1 MATDSIKSIHDLL
14 NQARARIKQPR
25 DLGTWF
31 EKLIK
36 SYLEN
41 DPIYKERYH
50 NVSMWT
56 EWEHCWGPD
65 LGIDLVAETNDGDFI
80 AIQCK
85 FYDETY
91 EFKKEDINSFLAESS
106 KNFKVKGKQK
116 SFSQR
121 IVFST
126 SDNWSENA
134 DKTLQNQT
142 PAVIRL
148 RVADLDES
156 PIDWSKFS
164 FDNPG
169 KITLKEKKKPRPH
182 QNEAITKVI
191 NGFKSLDR
199 GKLIMACGTGKTF
212 TALKLTETYV
222 KKDGII
228 LFLVPSISLLSQTLR
243 EWTAEAELPFH
254 AFAVCSDS
262 KVGKDNEDMSK
273 HELLIP
279 ATTDTKSLM
288 KGIESAKK
296 DKRWI
301 VIFSTY
307 QSIDVVS
314 KAQKQ
319 KDGLPEFD
327 LVICDEAHRTTGV
340 TLADKDDSHFVKI
353 HDQKFIQA
361 KKRLYMTATPRVFGD
376 AVKSKAKEASA
387 DLASMDDET
396 KFGPEFHR
404 LGFGKAVNDGLLTD
418 YKVLILAVD
427 QKIIPENFQKSFA
440 DDNGELQV
448 DDYAKIIGCW
458 NGLSKRLIGEGSD
471 VESKNPMRKAVAFA
485 RSIKDSKRIANAFQ
499 TVVKEYIQNN
509 NIKDDILDVEVHH
522 VDGSY
527 NVLKRNK
534 ELDWIKEDTEN
545 NECRILTNAR
555 CLSEGVDVPALDA
568 VLFLNSRD
576 SQVDVVQSVGR
587 IMRRSEGKKFGYII
601 LPIVVPTGEAPEQA
615 LADNKK
621 YKVVWQ
627 ILQAL
632 RAHDDRFD
640 AIINQMDLNKK
651 SPKNIDIIGVGGG
664 SSDEDTSKPMALPF
678 PEIEEWRD
686 AIYAK
691 IVLKCGSRPYWEN
704 WASDVAKI
712 AEKHTEQIKKIL
724 KSDDSKTKKEFSLF
738 LDSIKKNINP
748 SISENDAIEML
759 SQHLI
764 TKPIFDALFGHFHF
778 TDKNPVSKS
787 MQKVL
792 NILSANFDK
801 SDTEKLKTFYD
812 SVKLRVRGID
822 NPEGRQKIIV
832 ELYDR
837 FFKVAFPKMA
847 SRLGIVYTP
856 IEVVDFIIH
865 SVEAILKKEFNQSIA
880 DKGVNVLDPFT
891 GTGTFIVRLLQSG
904 IISSMDLKEKFKDLH
919 ANEIVLLA
927 YYIASINIE
936 ETYHAVTGENYL
948 PFEGIALTDTF
959 QLNEDNQQ
967 PSFKSIIPENS
978 ERVEK
983 QKKAKI
989 SIIIGNPPY
998 SAGQA
1003 DVNDNN
1009 QNIKYPNVDFRIKET
1024 YARLSSAKNK
1034 NSLYDSYI
1042 RSLRWASDR
1051 IGSEGVIGFITNGS
1065 FIDAKSADGIRKTLY
1080 GEFYKVYCFNLRG
1093 NQYTSGE
1100 NSLKEGGKIFGSGSR
1115 APIAITILVKDIK
1128 RQNECNLYYYDIGDY
1143 HSREDKLKIISDFK
1157 SIDSINWEMINPN
1170 DDGDWINHR
1179 GASFDKSIP
1188 IFDENNPNSSIFSFS
1203 SLGINTSRDAWTL
1216 NFSIKELEG
1225 NIKKLIKNYNSEVD
1239 RYEKVC
1245 RELPSN
1251 NFPKLA
1257 DFVEKDQKK
1266 ISWSSSLLPNVARGR
1281 RISFDPE
1288 KIIDALCK
1296 PFFKQKLY
1304 FDNFLIHRISKN
1316 MQLFPTPAHFNIV
1329 ISLTGLGVVKDFSC
1343 IASNFVPASKLT
1355 ENGQCFSLYYYE
1367 EKSSETESALLNL
1380 PEVFNESGF
1389 VRKNSITNFALKKFQ
1404 ETYIDESIDHEAI
1417 FYYIYG
1423 ILHSEDYR
1431 KRSAVD
1437 LKKVLPRI
1445 PFVTDFWE
1453 FSNKGKALA
1462 LLHLNYETIDPY
1474 PLVEEIKSGSP
1485 KKEKEL
1491 YHIDETG
1498 MKWFGGKKNVDKT
1511 QIIFNQYVTLKG
1523 IPLNAYDYVVN
1534 GKSALE
1540 WIMERYTVTVDLNS
1554 KGEGSGIKND
1564 PNEWSSD
1571 PRYIIDL
1578 VKRVISVSIESNKI
1592 ISKLPPLN
1600 ILP

>member
-1 MATDSIKSIHDLL
+1 MAPDSIKSIHDLL

-50 NVSMWT
+50 NISMWT

-65 LGIDLVAETNDGDFI
+65 LGIDLVAETNDGEFV

-164 FDNPG
+164 FDRPG

-340 TLADKDDSHFVKI
+340 TLADKDESHFVKI

-361 KKRLYMTATPRVFGD
+361 KKRLYMTATPRVFGE

-387 DLASMDDET
+387 ELASMDDET

-427 QKIIPENFQKSFA
+427 QKVIPENFQKSFA

-458 NGLSKRLIGEGSD
+458 NGLSKRLIGEGSE
-471 VESKNPMRKAVAFA
+471 VESKNPMKKAVAFA

-499 TVVKEYIQNN
+499 AVVKEYIQNN

-534 ELDWIKEDTEN
+534 ELDWIKEETGN

-651 SPKNIDIIGVGGG
+651 SPKNIDVIGVGGG
-664 SSDEDTSKPMALPF
+664 SGNEDTSKPMALPF
-678 PEIEEWRD
+678 PEIDEWRD

-712 AEKHTEQIKKIL
+712 AEKHTDQIKKLL
-724 KSDDSKTKKEFSLF
+724 KSDDLKTKKEFNLF
-738 LDSIKKNINP
+738 LESIRKNINP
-748 SISENDAIEML
+748 SISEIDAIEML

-764 TKPIFDALFGHFHF
+764 TKPIFDALFGHYHF

-792 NILSANFDK
+792 DILSANFDK
-801 SDTEKLKTFYD
+801 SDTEKLKTFYE

-847 SRLGIVYTP
+847 DRLGIVYTP

-865 SVEAILKKEFNQSIA
+865 SVEAVLKDEFNQSLA
-880 DKGVNVLDPFT
+880 DKGVHILDPFT
-891 GTGTFIVRLLQSG
+891 GTGTFIVRILQSG
-904 IISSMDLKEKFKDLH
+904 IISPMELKDKLKELH

-927 YYIASINIE
+927 YYIATINIE
-936 ETYHAVTGENYL
+936 ETYHAVTGYNYL
-948 PFEGIALTDTF
+948 PFEGIVLTDTF
-959 QLNEDNQQ
+959 QLNEEDHQQ
-967 PSFKSIIPENS
+967 SFKSLLTENS

-983 QKKAKI
+983 QKKTKI
-989 SIIIGNPPY
+989 NVIIGNPPY
-998 SAGQA
+998 SVGQGEA
-1003 DVNDNN
+1003 NENN
-1009 QNIKYPNVDFRIKET
+1009 QNLDYLALDKTIEST
-1024 YARLSSAKNK
+1024 YAKLSKATNK
-1034 NSLYDSYI
+1034 NGLYDSYI
-1042 RSLRWASDR
+1042 RAIRWSSNR
-1051 IGSEGVIGFITNGS
+1051 IEESGIVGFVTNGTFLDS
-1065 FIDAKSADGIRKTLY
+1065 NTADGMRKSLSK
-1080 GEFYKVYCFNLRG
+1080 EFSKIYCFNLKG
-1093 NQYTSGE
+1093 NQRTSDFK
-1100 NSLKEGGKIFGSGSR
+1100 KEGGKIFGSGSQTSV
-1115 APIAITILVKDIK
+1115 AITFLIK
-1128 RQNECNLYYYDIGDY
+1128 NKKHKGDCEIFYHDIGDY
-1143 HSREDKLKIISDFK
+1143 LSQQEKLSIIQKFKDLKQIPWLKII
-1157 SIDSINWEMINPN
+1157 PN
-1170 DDGDWINHR
+1170 AEGDWINQR
-1179 GASFDKSIP
+1179 SGNFEKFIP
-1188 IFDENNPNSSIFSFS
+1188 LNESDENSIFILRSM
-1203 SLGINTSRDAWTL
+1203 GVGTNRDAWAY
-1216 NFSIKELEG
+1216 NFS
-1225 NIKKLIKNYNSEVD
+1225 KKSLSSNMSKSIEFYNSEID
-1239 RYEKVC
+1239 RLEKIKNSKAIDD
-1245 RELPSN
+1245 E
-1251 NFPKLA
+1251 FIEK
-1257 DFVEKDQKK
+1257 FVSYDSTK
-1266 ISWSSSLLPNVARGR
+1266 ISWSSSLLQDLR
-1281 RISFDPE
+1281 RCKRAKFSSA
-1288 KIIDALCK
+1288 KIVSSIYRPYTK
-1296 PFFKQKLY
+1296 EFLY
-1304 FDNFLIHRISKN
+1304 FDSIMNHRQGQN
-1316 MQLFPTPAHFNIV
+1316 PQLFPTSSHQNLLFCLNGVGAQKEFSTLLANTIPAQHLV
-1329 ISLTGLGVVKDFSC
+1329 QT
-1343 IASNFVPASKLT
+1343 
-1355 ENGQCFSLYYYE
+1355 GQCFPLYYYE
-1367 EKSSETESALLNL
+1367 KIDSDKKQRNFINGEK
-1380 PEVFNESGF
+1380 PDKDGY
-1389 VRKNSITNFALKKFQ
+1389 LKKEAITDWALEKFQ
-1404 ETYIDESIDHEAI
+1404 TTYKDKKIYKEDI

-1423 ILHSEDYR
+1423 VLHSPDYR
-1431 KRSAVD
+1431 SQFEND
-1437 LKKVLPRI
+1437 LKKMLPRI
-1445 PFVTDFWE
+1445 PLCENFWG
-1453 FSNKGKALA
+1453 FSNAGRELSEW
-1462 LLHLNYETIDPY
+1462 HLNYEIVKPY
-1474 PLVEEIKSGSP
+1474 PLKEVIAKGAP
-1485 KKEKEL
+1485 IKEKEL
-1491 YHIDETG
+1491 YRVSDKT
-1498 MKWFGGKKNVDKT
+1498 MKWVGGKKNTDKT
-1511 QIIFNQYVTLKG
+1511 QLVFNQYITLSE
-1523 IPLNAYDYVVN
+1523 IPLDSYDYIIN
-1534 GKSALE
+1534 GKSAIE
-1540 WIMERYTVTVDLNS
+1540 WIMERYTVTVDLNA
-1554 KGEGSGIKND
+1554 KGEGSGIEND
-1564 PNEWSSD
+1564 PNEWSAD

-1578 VKRVISVSIESNKI
+1578 VKRIVSVSIETNKI
-1592 ISKLPPLN
+1592 VAKLPPLN